1 MAGGFMVAADN
12 KEELVELEIAAFMGP
27 HIKRARIALV
37 IIGVLYAYVGW
48 RDYGKV
54 VQLRELL
61 AGSAVQTQANM
72 LYYFVIFTFLAGV
85 ANFGLA
91 FVGGKMA
98 TRAMYIAF
106 GIFVAHSLFLAY
118 FAGPLILTNWQW
130 WLTAIVLGMGF
141 QAALKAEKL
150 RKQRLDA
157 TL

>member
-12 KEELVELEIAAFMGP
+12 KEELIELEIAAFMGP

-48 RDYGKV
+48 RDYGRV
-54 VQLRELL
+54 VQLRELV
-61 AGSAVQTQANM
+61 AGSAVQTQADM

-85 ANFGLA
+85 ANVSLA

-106 GIFVAHSLFLAY
+106 AIFIAHSLFLAY
-118 FAGPLILTNWQW
+118 FVGPLILTNWQW